1 MENNPNNPNSGVEEI
16 IKAIQM
22 FGNKG
27 IIIDLQLPGNVQ
39 TPVELWTGIRTKPDT
54 RRETKNRRK
63 WKQAQ
68 QGKGSLILAGRI
80 NAVHLLEKI
89 VNEVQRP
96 VQMVRLREVIDF
108 RYQARIKMKFYFL
121 DATWR
126 PRNTDEEDNAAT
138 AKIDI
143 AQLWQRRPK
152 ALDKALNAIY
162 KLQIFD
168 NPDSLVVRLVP
179 ISEY

>member
-1 MENNPNNPNSGVEEI
+1 MENPNNPNSGVEEI
-16 IKAIQM
+16 IKALET
-22 FGNKG
+22 FADKKG
-27 IIIDLQLPGNVQ
+27 IIVDLQLPGDVQ
-39 TPVELWTGIRTKPDT
+39 MSVEMWAGIKTKADT

-68 QGKGSLILAGRI
+68 QGKGSLILNGRV
-80 NAVHLLEKI
+80 NALQLVEKI
-89 VNEVQRP
+89 INKVQRP

-126 PRNTDEEDNAAT
+126 PRNNEDDGAT
-138 AKIDI
+138 VKVDLRS
-143 AQLWQRRPK
+143 LWQRKPP
-152 ALDKALNAIY
+152 ALSKVLDQIY
-162 KLQIFD
+162 KVQIFD

-179 ISEY
+179 LQQY